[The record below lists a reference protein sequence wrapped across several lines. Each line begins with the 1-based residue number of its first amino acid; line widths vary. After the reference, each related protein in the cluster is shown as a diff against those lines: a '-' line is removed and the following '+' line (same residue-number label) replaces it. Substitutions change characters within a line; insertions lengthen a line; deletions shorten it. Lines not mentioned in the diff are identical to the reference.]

1 MLSFYSA
8 FRGRLLP
15 LLAGLLLLSAGPAR
29 AQTAATRLYW
39 VQSSTTAAD
48 DQLASSTLTGSGAAA
63 LASGN
68 SATTFQNP
76 SALWVDVPTST
87 LYVGDGAATGSTGI
101 SRFSLSGTYLNTLV
115 AGSTA
120 YGINA
125 VQVVGSKV
133 YWVQSSN
140 TAADDKLCV
149 INTDGTG
156 LTVLASGAASF
167 DNPRSL
173 WVDAANGLIYVG
185 DGANA
190 ATTGIRTFTLTGAS
204 PTTLVAGVPGASING
219 LQVAG
224 AKLYWVQSSNTP
236 ANDQLAS
243 INLDGTNQTV
253 LASGNSA
260 TTFANPRSLRVDV
273 PNGAIY
279 VGDGAVT
286 GSTGISRF
294 SLAGGAGSSLV
305 AGSATVSYNGV
316 ATNEAAVAPTVT
328 TAAAGT
334 ITGTSAV
341 LGGNA
346 TADGG
351 AAVSARG
358 VVYSTTNTTPA
369 LGGTGVTQ
377 DANGTGTGNFSET
390 ITGLTAGTTYYVRAY
405 ATNSAGTS
413 YGTVQTFSTATTVT
427 SIVRA
432 GTINP
437 ANASQVSFT
446 VTFANAVSGI
456 STSNFSVTTT
466 GAVSGATISSL
477 AGSGTTYTVT
487 VNTGTGDGTLRLD
500 LTNSTGI
507 SPTVSN
513 VPFTGGEQYTIDKT
527 RPAVV
532 ISSTAGA
539 SGSTTTT
546 TPIPFTV
553 TFAENVSG
561 FVAGDVTVT
570 NGSITGN
577 VVNGTSPGT
586 TYTFTVTPAAGGT
599 ATTVAVPANVAQD
612 AAGNGNTA
620 APAAY
625 ALTYQQPTATVSSVT
640 RLALS
645 PTAVSTVQYRV
656 VFSTSVTGVTVSNF
670 SVTTTGIS
678 GASVVSTSGSGT
690 TYTVNV
696 NTGTGNGTL
705 RLDVANSAGTTPTI
719 ANVPYT
725 AGEVYTISKSFAA
738 APTLRIQSVGS
749 ASGNSDVT
757 AFVDA
762 VQVVQNGTATVVP
775 NGLQNGSFETNNVA
789 ANTFLYQTQGVIATP
804 WTFTG
809 AGSGVSRNNSAF
821 GSTAIDGGAV
831 ALLQNNDMAISQN
844 LAVPTGN
851 YQINFRTIQRNYTSL
866 DQRLNVFVNDVF
878 VGSIQPNNIPT
889 YDTFTS
895 ASFSVTAPALTA
907 TVSSTAAATGGTT
920 ATTPIPFSVSFSQ
933 SVGTSFTATD
943 LTVGNGSVTAGSFSG
958 SGAGPYSFTVTPTT
972 PGTATTV
979 SLAAGVAQDANN
991 TLNSASNAY
1000 SVTYVP
1006 SAPVL
1011 LAPSGTPVGLG
1022 QALTLTGSDLSSPT
1036 ALTINGADALSG
1048 IISNTGSSLV
1058 VRVPVTAAASGTIS
1072 LSTANGTSN
1081 SVAFQVLAAPGNA
1094 LAFDGTNDVV
1104 SIPSAPALNLT
1115 TAFTIEA
1122 WINPVGTGNATQ
1134 NVVCKSSQAQNTG
1147 YIFPRTDDT
1156 WASVRLWLHRGGG
1169 WSQYTIPYGPSKLG
1183 RWHHLA
1189 ATYDGTTVRLY
1200 LDGEEVPNVATGSIQ
1215 SGAVTTNTNPLTLG
1229 SQPGYTEF
1237 YRGKLDEVRVYNAVR
1252 TAAQIQNDMRTVPA
1266 GLPEAGLVEYL
1277 NFDQGTP
1284 ATASTGNNTGLTT
1297 LYDLASAQPATL
1309 TGFALAS
1316 GNTTSNY
1323 VGSLAMVVPI
1333 ATAATNRQPNSFTAT
1348 WTAPA
1353 VGTVTSYVLDVATNA
1368 TFTAPVAGSP
1378 FTVAA
1383 PATSY
1388 TVTGLAN
1395 TASTYYYRVRALAAP
1410 LADEGTFSNTI
1421 TTATPLPVELTAFT
1435 ATATGPQVVR
1445 LAWTTATE
1453 VNSAAFGVERSLDG
1467 VTFRT
1472 VGTVPAAGTSATPR
1486 TYSLLDQQLP
1496 AGVPVLYYRLQQ
1508 LDQDGTFSYSPVRA
1522 VALSNAAP
1530 TRLTLAPNPTT
1541 GAATLRGAAAHAP
1554 VQLYDAVG
1562 RLVLTATADATGTA
1576 RLVLPAGQPLGVY
1589 VVRTGAQATRL
1600 VLE

>member
-1 MLSFYSA
+1 MQTLYYCARRGLRALGELCAPWSLVLALWLGLAAVSPAQAQLSTLSESFDA
-8 FRGRLLP
+8 VP
-15 LLAGLLLLSAGPAR
+15 PAGWVIRNQSQPVGTTSWQQGEVTIFPAQSSAG
-29 AQTAATRLYW
+29 Y
-39 VQSSTTAAD
+39 
-48 DQLASSTLTGSGAAA
+48 
-63 LASGN
+63 
-68 SATTFQNP
+68 TFAN
-76 SALWVDVPTST
+76 
-87 LYVGDGAATGSTGI
+87 Y
-101 SRFSLSGTYLNTLV
+101 
-115 AGSTA
+115 
-120 YGINA
+120 
-125 VQVVGSKV
+125 
-133 YWVQSSN
+133 SN
-140 TAADDKLCV
+140 TADLGTISSWLLTPELNLVNGSTFRFWTRTAQGSVFPDRLQV
-149 INTDGTG
+149 RLSTAGASTNVGTSATDVGDF
-156 LTVLASGAASF
+156 TVLALEI
-167 DNPRSL
+167 NPTLVVGGYPENWTQYTVTVTGVPSL
-173 WVDAANGLIYVG
+173 
-185 DGANA
+185 
-190 ATTGIRTFTLTGAS
+190 TTGRFALRYFVT
-204 PTTLVAGVPGASING
+204 
-219 LQVAG
+219 
-224 AKLYWVQSSNTP
+224 
-236 ANDQLAS
+236 
-243 INLDGTNQTV
+243 DGGT
-253 LASGNSA
+253 SGNNSNYIGVDEV
-260 TTFANPRSLRVDV
+260 TYRQANV
-273 PNGAIY
+273 P
-279 VGDGAVT
+279 
-286 GSTGISRF
+286 S
-294 SLAGGAGSSLV
+294 
-305 AGSATVSYNGV
+305 
-316 ATNEAAVAPTVT
+316 TVT
-328 TAAAGT
+328 TAAATAIGS
-334 ITGTSAV
+334 TSAV
-341 LGGNA
+341 LGGNVTA
-346 TADGG
+346 TGS
-351 AAVSARG
+351 AAVTQRG
-358 VVYSTTNTTPA
+358 VVYSATNTTPVI
-369 LGGTGVTQ
+369 GGTDVTQ
-377 DANGTGTGNFSET
+377 DANGMGAGTFSET
-390 ITGLTAGTTYYVRAY
+390 VAGLTAGTTYYVRAY
-405 ATNSAGTS
+405 ATNSVGTS
-413 YGTVQTFSTATTVT
+413 YGAVQTFSTATTVT

-432 GTINP
+432 GTTNP
-437 ANASQVSFT
+437 TNAGSVSFT
-446 VTFANAVSGI
+446 VTFASPVTGI

-477 AGSGTTYTVT
+477 AGSGTTYTAT

-500 LTNSTGI
+500 LTSSTSI
-507 SPTVSN
+507 SPSVSN

-527 RPAVV
+527 RPAVA
-532 ISSTAGA
+532 ISSSAGT
-539 SGSTTTT
+539 SGSTTSTS
-546 TPIPFTV
+546 PIPFSV
-553 TFAENVSG
+553 TFPENVSG

-570 NGSITGN
+570 NGTLTAGSFAGS
-577 VVNGTSPGT
+577 GSGP
-586 TYTFTVTPAAGGT
+586 YTFTVTPT
-599 ATTVAVPANVAQD
+599 ASGPVTVDVPANVAQD

-620 APAAY
+620 APAPFSIQY
-625 ALTYQQPTATVSSVT
+625 TVPATVVSVT
-640 RLALS
+640 RLAPS
-645 PTAVSTVQYRV
+645 PTAMSTAQYRV
-656 VFSTSVTGVTVSNF
+656 VLSTSVTGITVSNF
-670 SVTTTGIS
+670 SLTTTGIS
-678 GASVVSTSGSGT
+678 GASVASVSGSGT

-696 NTGTGNGTL
+696 NTGTGSGTL
-705 RLDVANSAGTTPTI
+705 RLDVANSTGTTPTL

-725 AGEVYTISKSFAA
+725 AGEVYTLTKTFAA

-749 ASGNSDVT
+749 ASSNPDVT

-775 NGLQNGSFETNNVA
+775 NGLQNGSFESNNVA
-789 ANTFLYQTQGVIATP
+789 ANAFLYQTQGAVATP

-809 AGSGVSRNNSAF
+809 AGSGVSRNNSGF
-821 GSTAIDGGAV
+821 GSTAADGNAV
-831 ALLQNNDMAISQN
+831 ALLQNADMAISQN

-851 YQINFRTIQRNYTSL
+851 YQVSFRTIQRNFTSR
-866 DQRLNVFVNDVF
+866 DQRLNVFINDVF
-878 VGSIQPNNIPT
+878 VGNIQPSNAST

-895 ASFSVTAPALTA
+895 ASISVTAPELTA

-933 SVGTSFTATD
+933 SVGTSFTAAD
-943 LTVGNGSVTAGSFSG
+943 VTVGNGSVTAGSFSG
-958 SGAGPYSFTVTPTT
+958 SGAGPYTFTITPATA
-972 PGTATTV
+972 GTATTV
-979 SLAAGVAQDANN
+979 RLAAGVAQDANN
-991 TLNSASNAY
+991 TQSIASNVY
-1000 SVTYVP
+1000 SVTYVTP
-1006 SAPVL
+1006 APVL
-1011 LAPSGTPVGLG
+1011 QAPSGAPVGLG

-1036 ALTINGADALSG
+1036 GLTINGADALSG

-1081 SVAFQVLAAPGNA
+1081 SVAYTVLAAPGNA
-1094 LAFDGTNDVV
+1094 LAFDGTNDAV

-1134 NVVCKSSQAQNTG
+1134 NVVCKSSRTQNTG

-1189 ATYDGTTVRLY
+1189 ATYDGTTVRIY

-1237 YRGKLDEVRVYNAVR
+1237 YRGGLDEVRVYNAVR
-1252 TAAQIQNDMRTVPA
+1252 TAAQIRNDMRTVPA

-1284 ATASTGNNTGLTT
+1284 ATASTGANTGLTT
-1297 LYDLASAQPATL
+1297 LYDLVSAQPATL

-1323 VGSLAMVVPI
+1323 VGSLAMVVPT
-1333 ATAATNRQPNSFTAT
+1333 ATAASNRQPNSFTAT

-1435 ATATGPQVVR
+1435 ATATGPQAVR

-1486 TYSLLDQQLP
+1486 AYSLLDQQLP

-1541 GAATLRGAAAHAP
+1541 GAATLRGAAAHAS

-1589 VVRTGAQATRL
+1589 VVRTGSQATRL